1 MSGDSPAVRR
11 SEKDSGNESEPEIN
25 SCDFSKLN
33 ISPKPI
39 HARPSAV
46 RILSK
51 KSALAQQLERDNS
64 TLQPSVAA
72 CAGDNASEQTGER
85 KSVLMFTDAR
95 GKFILISI
103 GNSF

>member
-64 TLQPSVAA
+64 TLQSSA
-72 CAGDNASEQTGER
+72 AGDSASEQTGESP
-85 KSVLMFTDAR
+85 SVFLFTNAR
-95 GKFILISI
+95 GNLILISI

>member
-1 MSGDSPAVRR
+1 MSGDLPAVRR

-64 TLQPSVAA
+64 TLQSSVAA
-72 CAGDNASEQTGER
+72 GDSATEQTGEYITLYYWLWAY
-85 KSVLMFTDAR
+85 KY
-95 GKFILISI
+95 K
-103 GNSF
+103 GNI

>member
-1 MSGDSPAVRR
+1 MSGDSPSVRR

-64 TLQPSVAA
+64 TLQSSAA
-72 CAGDNASEQTGER
+72 AGDSASEQTGER
-85 KSVLMFTDAR
+85 PSVFLSTDT
-95 GKFILISI
+95 KES
-103 GNSF
+103 

>member
-1 MSGDSPAVRR
+1 MSGDSPPVRR

-64 TLQPSVAA
+64 TLQSSA
-72 CAGDNASEQTGER
+72 AGDSTSEQTGER
-85 KSVLMFTDAR
+85 PTVLLFTNTR
-95 GKFILISI
+95 GNLILISI